1 MRYSMIAS
9 LVCVSLCFGAA
20 GAQDLSPPEDFPINV
35 EDMETFDA
43 EQAEK
48 VVSSLN
54 PLENDLRGLE
64 IAVRLHQGFLIK
76 PEGGVFHLGVTD
88 GSGETRLDEEFI
100 LIETSDVEA
109 PLLTAEQREGFEF
122 WTYRLAP
129 EDYPRMQAGDALLQE
144 LKRLA
149 PGQNQLKFNA
159 QAYTCANPNLDTPDE
174 YRIAMFARTA
184 PDVDFVPLSA
194 GDLIVEKE
202 NAGVFAFAW
211 EDCDF

>member
-1 MRYSMIAS
+1 MRYSLIAS
-9 LVCVSLCFGAA
+9 LASACLCFGPA
-20 GAQDLSPPEDFPINV
+20 GAQDLTVPEDFPINV
-35 EDMETFDA
+35 EDMEKFDEEA
-43 EQAEK
+43 AEK
-48 VVSSLN
+48 AIGSLN

-76 PEGGVFHLGVTD
+76 PEGGIFYLGVTD
-88 GSGETRLDEEFI
+88 GSGETRLDEEFV
-100 LIETSDVEA
+100 LLETSDVDAPVLTSEA
-109 PLLTAEQREGFEF
+109 REGFDF
-122 WTYRLAP
+122 WTYRLDP
-129 EDYPRMQAGDALLQE
+129 KDYPRMQAGDALLQE
-144 LKRLA
+144 LKRVA
-149 PGQNQLKFNA
+149 PGENQLRFNA

-211 EDCDF
+211 EDCTF